1 MGYLV
6 VDAQILK
13 EIGIRIDQEKQIVEF
28 LGRKAQFKREI
39 EFLEQLVKYKTN
51 DDGIYPHLIIN
62 YHNTYRYVDEE
73 KDSTFRG
80 CLPLKLYRE
89 GKQVVLRMAFT
100 PKEKVDQEYLDF
112 YTKLLEEEVKNVKRR
127 K

>member
-13 EIGIRIDQEKQIVEF
+13 EIGIRVDQEKQIVEF

-51 DDGIYPHLIIN
+51 NDGIYPHLIIN

-80 CLPLKLYRE
+80 CLPFKLYRE

>member
-13 EIGIRIDQEKQIVEF
+13 EIRIRVDQEKQIVEF

-39 EFLEQLVKYKTN
+39 EFLEQLVKYKTS

-73 KDSTFRG
+73 KDSIFRG

-89 GKQVVLRMAFT
+89 GKQVILRMTFN

-112 YTKLLEEEVKNVKRR
+112 YTKLLEEEVKNVKRH